1 MDYTERKCIVFG
13 KEVDLNSIEVNDI
26 DLKEHPEYESATI
39 SLGFFKDG
47 SEMQGLDKSEF
58 IEHYNVEFYLI
69 IINNYL

>member
-1 MDYTERKCIVFG
+1 MSKEKKCIVFD
-13 KEVDLNSIEVNDI
+13 KEVDLETIEI
-26 DLKEHPEYESATI
+26 QDLDLREHPEYESATI

-47 SEMQGLDKSEF
+47 SEMEGLDKSEF

>member
-1 MDYTERKCIVFG
+1 MSREQKCIVFD
-13 KEVDLNSIEVNDI
+13 KEVDLNTIEVNDV
-26 DLKEHPEYESATI
+26 DLREYPEFESATI

-69 IINNYL
+69 IINNYLK

>member
-1 MDYTERKCIVFG
+1 MSREKKCIVFD
-13 KEVDLNSIEVNDI
+13 KEVDLNTIEVNDV
-26 DLKEHPEYESATI
+26 DLREYPEFESATI

-47 SEMQGLDKSEF
+47 SEMEGLDKSEF